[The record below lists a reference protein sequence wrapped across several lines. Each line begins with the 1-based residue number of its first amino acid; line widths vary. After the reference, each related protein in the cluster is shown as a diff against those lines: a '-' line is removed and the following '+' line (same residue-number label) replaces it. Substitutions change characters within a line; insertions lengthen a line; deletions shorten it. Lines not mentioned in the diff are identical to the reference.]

1 MLEIWWIIIGVV
13 GLVILFR
20 VLSPNR
26 LQAAMK
32 QARKTG
38 EVAGIV
44 AAIEEAPEKKHPN
57 LWDQTIGTLWQ
68 EYHREA
74 ALTLMMAAAIRSEAP
89 IVQYWLKRA
98 LEVEPELAQEIFTE
112 DFLSDY
118 FRPDVAAKCGRVGCC
133 G

>member
-1 MLEIWWIIIGVV
+1 MLEFWWVIAAAI
-13 GLVILFR
+13 GLVVLFR
-20 VLSPNR
+20 VLSPSR
-26 LQAAMK
+26 LKAAMNK
-32 QARKTG
+32 ARKTG

-44 AAIEEAPEKKHPN
+44 AAVEEEPEKKHPN

-74 ALTLMMAAAIRSEAP
+74 ALALMVAAALRSEAP

-98 LEVEPELAQEIFTE
+98 MEVEPQLAEETFSQE
-112 DFLSDY
+112 FLADH
-118 FRPDVAAKCGRVGCC
+118 FRPDVAARCGRTGCC

>member
-1 MLEIWWIIIGVV
+1 MLDFWWVIAVV
-13 GLVILFR
+13 IGLVLLFR
-20 VLSPNR
+20 LISPSR
-26 LQAAMK
+26 LNSAMT

-57 LWDQTIGTLWQ
+57 LWDQSIGALWQ

-74 ALTLMMAAAIRSEAP
+74 ALALMVAAAIRSEAP
-89 IVQYWLKRA
+89 IIQYWLKRA
-98 LEVEPELAQEIFTE
+98 MEVEPQMAGEAFGE
-112 DFLSDY
+112 DFLATY
-118 FRPDVAAKCGRVGCC
+118 FRPDVAARCGRTGCC

>member
-20 VLSPNR
+20 VLSPSR
-26 LQAAMK
+26 LQAALK
-32 QARKTG
+32 KARSSG

-74 ALTLMMAAAIRSEAP
+74 ALALMMAAAIRSEAP

-98 LEVEPELAQEIFTE
+98 LEVEPELCQEIFTE
-112 DFLSDY
+112 DFLSEY
-118 FRPDVAAKCGRVGCC
+118 FRPDVAAKCGRTGCC